1 MSLDGADHTALIPT
15 ETRAG
20 GGSVVWKG
28 TNDLTGV
35 KFTAAIPADSNVQA
49 PVMVKAITGDSGR
62 PVMVQLQPGGSPETL
77 EVPMN
82 NSDVFKIVWN
92 VEGKPSDGPNVI
104 FYDFDIAK

>member
-1 MSLDGADHTALIPT
+1 M
-15 ETRAG
+15 
-20 GGSVVWKG
+20 WKG

-35 KFTAAIPADSNVQA
+35 KFTAAIPADSGVQS
-49 PVMVKAITGDSGR
+49 PVMVKAITADSGR
-62 PVMVQLQPGGSPETL
+62 PVMVELQPGGSPETL